1 MKNRI
6 ILLTLFLG
14 FLGFLVSASN
24 IYAYPVNPVAIG
36 DEIKFGNG
44 PGTTNGGEFKVYD
57 NSGNY
62 IFNTFCLETN
72 EYINYSDTFRVDDI
86 STEARNGGSGGGSPD
101 PLDAKTAYL
110 YHNFYWGT
118 LAGYDYTGAS
128 RSSCANDLQN
138 AIWYIEEEITS
149 YSFTMVDYVTLA
161 NLAVSSSSWSGL
173 GDVRVINLTDS
184 IGNLKQDQLTT
195 VVPEPATILLMATGL
210 LGIVAFGR
218 KRFNKK
224 A

>member
-86 STEARNGGSGGGSPD
+86 STEARNGGSGGASPD
-101 PLDAKTAYL
+101 PLDYRTAYL

-118 LAGYDYTGAS
+118 LDGYNHDAEH
-128 RSSCANDLQN
+128 ANDLQN
-138 AIWYIEEEITS
+138 AIWFIEEEITS
-149 YSFTMVDYVTLA
+149 YSFTIVDYVTLA
-161 NLAVSSSSWSGL
+161 NLAVSSGSWSGL
-173 GDVRVINLTDS
+173 GDVRVINLTDIS
-184 IGNLKQDQLTT
+184 GNQLKQDQLTT
-195 VVPEPATILLMATGL
+195 VVPEPATILLMGTGL